1 MKLKIPA
8 SKISFSAKPPE
19 LSKKAE
25 EGLPKTSKVTESYAI
40 LQVMFFYNYKVLNH
54 SHPQW
59 FELLELDLYL

>member
-40 LQVMFFYNYKVLNH
+40 LQVMVFLQLQGLKPGSPSMV
-54 SHPQW
+54 
-59 FELLELDLYL
+59 